1 MNDQKAV
8 SVRPVDQVRSSLT
21 QMSPEFVKVLPK
33 HVTAD
38 QFIRIVMTAVQD
50 NPELLLADRTS
61 FFSACMKCAQD
72 GLLPDKREAA
82 LVVFKDRVAYMPMVG
97 GILKKVRNSGEL
109 VSISTSCVFEKD
121 RFDFGT
127 DSTRGGDYLEHH
139 PDVFATDRGEMKGAF
154 AIAITKG
161 GGAYIEV
168 MSLPEIK
175 KVQAVSRAK
184 TGPWQEWFDEMA
196 KKTVI
201 RRLSKRLPMS
211 TDLEK
216 TIHADDELYALEP
229 AKKEAPQKTKSD
241 RLSKIVESTA
251 LPAADAP
258 LMETKFHS
266 PGEVKVEPGPSTQ
279 EEPI

>member
-1 MNDQKAV
+1 MSEQKAV
-8 SVRPVDQVRSSLT
+8 AIKPVDQVRTTLN
-21 QMSPEFVKVLPK
+21 QMAGQFEMVLPK
-33 HVTAD
+33 AVTPD
-38 QFIRIVMTAVQD
+38 RFIRIVMTAVQD

-61 FFSACMKCAQD
+61 LFSACMKCAQD

-82 LVVFKDRVAYMPMVG
+82 LVVFKDKVAYMPMVA

-109 VSISTSCVFEKD
+109 VSISTNCVFEKD

-127 DSTRGGDYLEHH
+127 DSTKGGDYLEHH
-139 PDVFATDRGEMKGAF
+139 PDVFSSARGEMKGAY
-154 AIAITKG
+154 AIALTKG
-161 GGAYIEV
+161 GGMYIEV

-184 TGPWQEWFDEMA
+184 SGPWQEWFDEMA

-211 TDLEK
+211 TDLEQ
-216 TIHADDELYALEP
+216 TLRADDEFYELEP
-229 AKKEAPQKTKSD
+229 TKKEPPEKTKSA
-241 RLSKIVESTA
+241 RLSKIVENTV
-251 LPAADAP
+251 LPPAQEQPSVVAP
-258 LMETKFHS
+258 SVEKQ
-266 PGEVKVEPGPSTQ
+266 VEPVEAATR